1 MAQSDGGTQIK
12 SRILIRLLGLLVLL
26 VVGTSSL
33 WSLFPEVASSQG
45 AVGNPPGEKSLKSN
59 VLQYDSGL
67 SRVDLHPNLYDRV
80 LVKTETEK
88 QDFIG
93 IASGHYDELSERG
106 RFFPADEGRTRRWF
120 RVLIQNE
127 TNLEQ
132 KVILANALPLGSLY
146 VLEGHSPQNVKVA
159 GNFHIAEQDPFS
171 ISAAVKLTLKPG
183 LNRVYLGAN
192 TRGNINFF
200 MMSLWSAAA
209 FEDFEK
215 ERVTFLAICFGAFIA
230 LWVYNLI
237 LYLLMRQKVYF
248 YYMLFCTGLI
258 MIEGILGG
266 AYLIFGTKHY
276 GYIQQYWPA
285 SITMALVGFSLFATE
300 FTDAT
305 IDENK
310 PWANSINIC
319 LGFAIASTFGFYF
332 GISIFA
338 NLLLF
343 FTIATILLLTISVY
357 RILMNNTEVYYLLVS
372 CIPLIVSSIMLILQI
387 SLIMDFNYRIIW
399 FQIGSALLHV
409 ILVSTALGTKANS
422 DRIEKVRLQSSI
434 DLGRMVQELLLP
446 KRMKDHLE
454 NFDYAF
460 CYVPREGSLSGDWI
474 NHWSTRDGTMHFVI
488 GSVLGE
494 KIQAALAVASIATVI
509 ERARDLNLGLEYG
522 LADIND
528 TLLHL
533 FSGRIGTKASGVS
546 VSPDGFI
553 EFWNFGGPGWN
564 IIRTGSEEVI
574 LKNEEILGKSS
585 HQSGKG
591 IKYSLAEI
599 SLAYVFSDG
608 FAPDGE
614 RLVNFRR
621 QLSQSTSHEI
631 SSDGL
636 CKIALDLSATQSK
649 GDSNVQAD
657 DRSMLVISTK
667 RSAEKQARSPV
678 GEVALATAL

>member
-1 MAQSDGGTQIK
+1 MAKCDTKKKGNSGTMM
-12 SRILIRLLGLLVLL
+12 SLLGLFMML
-26 VVGTSSL
+26 VVGGTCF
-33 WSLFPEVASSQG
+33 WPLFPQVASSQE
-45 AVGNPPGEKSLKSN
+45 ATLSSPGEKLLDSP
-59 VLQYDSGL
+59 VLHFD
-67 SRVDLHPNLYDRV
+67 VDLKRIDLNPNLYNRILLTADS
-80 LVKTETEK
+80 EK

-93 IASGHYDELSERG
+93 IASGHYDRPEG
-106 RFFPADEGRTRRWF
+106 RDRVFPADEGKARRWF
-120 RVLIQNE
+120 RVLIQNG
-127 TNLEQ
+127 TGVDQ
-132 KVILANALPLGSLY
+132 KVILANALPMGSLY
-146 VLEGHSPQNVKVA
+146 VLEGHSPEKLKVA
-159 GNFHIAEQDPFS
+159 GNFHILAQDPFS

-200 MMSLWSAAA
+200 MMSLWNSAA
-209 FEDFEK
+209 FEGFEK

-258 MIEGILGG
+258 MVEGILGG

-285 SITMALVGFSLFATE
+285 AITLTLVGFSLFATE

-305 IDENK
+305 LDETK
-310 PWANSINIC
+310 PWAYSINIS
-319 LGFAIASTFGFYF
+319 LGFAIASTFGYYF

-343 FTIATILLLTISVY
+343 FTIATILLMTFSIY
-357 RILMNNTEVYYLLVS
+357 RILVSSIEVYYLLVS

-399 FQIGSALLHV
+399 FQLGSALLHV

-422 DRIEKVRLQSSI
+422 DRTEKIRLQSSI

-446 KRMKDHLE
+446 KRMKDRLAA
-454 NFDYAF
+454 FDYAF

-474 NHWSTRDGTMHFVI
+474 NHWSTRDGTMHFVL

-509 ERARDLNLGLEYG
+509 ERARDLDLSLEDC
-522 LADIND
+522 LTDIND

-546 VSPDGFI
+546 VSSDGFI
-553 EFWNFGGPGWN
+553 QFWNFGGPGWN
-564 IIRTGSEEVI
+564 IIRSGNEEVI

-585 HQSGKG
+585 HKSVEG
-591 IKYSLAEI
+591 IRYSLADI
-599 SLAYVFSDG
+599 SVSYVFSDC
-608 FAPDGE
+608 FAPDQE
-614 RLVNFRR
+614 QLVNFRR
-621 QLSQSTSHEI
+621 QISQSTTHEI
-631 SSDGL
+631 SSDAL
-636 CKIALDLSATQSK
+636 CKIALDISATQRK

-657 DRSMLVISTK
+657 DRTMLVISSK
-667 RSAEKQARSPV
+667 KSAENQARSPIGGV
-678 GEVALATAL
+678 VIATAL

>member
-1 MAQSDGGTQIK
+1 MSKSHTKKKVK
-12 SRILIRLLGLLVLL
+12 SRSLMSLLGLSILL
-26 VVGTSSL
+26 AVGAQCF
-33 WSLFPEVASSQG
+33 WSLFPVVALSQE
-45 AVGNPPGEKSLKSN
+45 APLSTPDEKPLESH
-59 VLQYDSGL
+59 VLQVDGDL
-67 SRVDLHPNLYDRV
+67 MRVDLNPNLYDRIP
-80 LVKTETEK
+80 LTTDREK

-93 IASGHYDELSERG
+93 IASGRYDRSEEG
-106 RFFPADEGRTRRWF
+106 ALGFPVDEGRTRRWF
-120 RVLIQNE
+120 RVLIQNG
-127 TNLEQ
+127 TNMDQ
-132 KVILANALPLGSLY
+132 KVILANALPMGSLY
-146 VLEGHSPQNVKVA
+146 VLEGHSPEKIMVA
-159 GNFHIAEQDPFS
+159 GNFHILAQDPFS

-200 MMSLWSAAA
+200 MISLWNSAA

-237 LYLLMRQKVYF
+237 LYFLMRQKVYF

-258 MIEGILGG
+258 MVEGILGG
-266 AYLIFGTKHY
+266 AFLIFGTEHY

-285 SITMALVGFSLFATE
+285 AITLALVGFSLFATE

-305 IDENK
+305 LDEIK
-310 PWANSINIC
+310 PWSHSVNIS
-319 LGFAIASTFGFYF
+319 LGLTIASTFCYYF

-338 NLLLF
+338 NFLLF
-343 FTIATILLLTISVY
+343 FTIATILLMTFSIS
-357 RILMNNTEVYYLLVS
+357 RILVTNVEVYYLLVS

-399 FQIGSALLHV
+399 FQLGSALLHV

-422 DRIEKVRLQSSI
+422 DRTEKIRLQSSI
-434 DLGRMVQELLLP
+434 DLGRMVQALLLP
-446 KRMKDHLE
+446 KRMKDHLPK
-454 NFDYAF
+454 FDYAF

-474 NHWSTRDGTMHFVI
+474 NHWSTRDGTTHFVL

-509 ERARDLNLGLEYG
+509 ERARDLNLGLEFC
-522 LADIND
+522 LTDIND

-546 VSPDGFI
+546 VSPDGVI
-553 EFWNFGGPGWN
+553 EYWNFGGPGWN
-564 IIRTGSEEVI
+564 IIRTGREEVI
-574 LKNEEILGKSS
+574 LKNDGILGKSN
-585 HQSGKG
+585 HQPGKG
-591 IKYSLAEI
+591 IKYSLADI
-599 SLAYVFSDG
+599 SVSYVFSDG
-608 FAPDGE
+608 FAPDQE
-614 RLVNFRR
+614 RLVNLRR
-621 QLSQSTSHEI
+621 QISQSWTYEI
-631 SSDGL
+631 SSDEL
-636 CKIALDLSATQSK
+636 CKVALDISAIQRK

-667 RSAEKQARSPV
+667 KPAEKPM
-678 GEVALATAL
+678 GEVILATAL